1 MPAQR
6 SSHPIF
12 ARYYAR
18 VSLAMDNG
26 GMAAHRRNLLQGLTG
41 AVIEVGSGNGLNF
54 AHYPAGVTE
63 VLAIEP
69 DPRLREIARR
79 NAAQAPVPV
88 EVRDGVA
95 EELPAIDATFDAA
108 VVTLVLCS
116 VDDQHATLREIH
128 RVLCPG
134 GQLRFL
140 EHVRASTPAL
150 RSVQRLLDA
159 TIWPALCGGCHTGR
173 DTAAALEGAGFT
185 IDQLDAFRFPDTRL
199 STPATPHLR
208 GTATRIP

>member
-6 SSHPIF
+6 ISHPVF

-18 VSLAMDNG
+18 LSPAMDKG
-26 GMAAHRRNLLQGLTG
+26 GMAAHRRQLLHGLTG
-41 AVIEVGSGNGLNF
+41 SVIEIGAGNGLNF
-54 AHYPAGVTE
+54 AHYPTGVTR

-69 DPRLREIARR
+69 DPHLREIARR
-79 NAAQAPVPV
+79 NATQAPVPV

-95 EELPAIDATFDAA
+95 EELPADDAA
-108 VVTLVLCS
+108 FHAAVATLILCS
-116 VDDQHATLREIH
+116 VADQHAALREIH
-128 RVLCPG
+128 RILRPG

-150 RSVQRLLDA
+150 RRVQRLLDA
-159 TIWPALCGGCHTGR
+159 TIWPSLCGGCHTGR
-173 DTAAALEGAGFT
+173 DTAATIEEAGFA
-185 IDQLDAFRFPDTRL
+185 IDYLDPFRFPDTRL
-199 STPATPHLR
+199 TMPATPHLR

>member
-6 SSHPIF
+6 ISHPVF

-18 VSLAMDNG
+18 VSLEMDDG
-26 GMAAHRRNLLQGLTG
+26 GMAAHRRQLLHSLTG
-41 AVIEVGSGNGLNF
+41 PVIEIGAGNGLNF
-54 AHYPAGVTE
+54 AHYPAGVTR

-69 DPRLREIARR
+69 DPYLAEIARR

-95 EELPAIDATFDAA
+95 EELPADDAA
-108 VVTLVLCS
+108 FHAAVAALVLCS
-116 VDDQHATLREIH
+116 VADQRKVLREIH
-128 RVLCPG
+128 RVLWPG

-159 TIWPALCGGCHTGR
+159 TIRPVLCGGCHVGR
-173 DTAAALEGAGFT
+173 DTVAAIGKAGFA
-185 IDQLDAFRFPDTRL
+185 IDHLDSFRFPDTRL
-199 STPATPHLR
+199 AMPAAPHVR

>member
-6 SSHPIF
+6 ISHPVF

-18 VSLAMDNG
+18 LSPAMDKG
-26 GMAAHRRNLLQGLTG
+26 GMAARRRQLLHGLTG
-41 AVIEVGSGNGLNF
+41 SVIEIGAGNGLNF
-54 AHYPAGVTE
+54 AHYPAGVTR

-69 DPRLREIARR
+69 DPHLREIARR

-95 EELPAIDATFDAA
+95 EELPADDAA
-108 VVTLVLCS
+108 FHAAVAALILCS
-116 VDDQHATLREIH
+116 VADQHAALREIH
-128 RVLCPG
+128 RILRPG

-150 RSVQRLLDA
+150 RGVQRLLDA
-159 TIWPALCGGCHTGR
+159 TIWPSLCGGCHTGR
-173 DTAAALEGAGFT
+173 DTAAAIEEAGFA
-185 IDQLDAFRFPDTRL
+185 IDQLDPFRFPDSCLT
-199 STPATPHLR
+199 TPATPHLR
-208 GTATRIP
+208 GTAIRIP